1 MNAYGYADKLLE
13 ILCNAPVINDESFAY
28 IKSRLEENQLVPD
41 YSKINLLKREK
52 SDDVAYKYRL
62 KGNQLFRD
70 RKYFNA
76 LCAYNESLCYAP
88 TDSESMGLAF
98 SNRSAIYLEVLEFNL
113 CKENIALA
121 KEFRYPNN
129 KFAKLKRREK
139 MCSLKEKEAKPK
151 KSSPLCLGS
160 KPNPKYP
167 FISHCLKMRSSSD
180 YGRHIITDRT
190 LLTGEV
196 IAIEKPF
203 SGLLLSS
210 YANKRCTNCLG
221 QFLLNLMPCPGCT
234 LGKYNLIKESKKD
247 TRKSCLSIETKNI
260 SSGASNYG
268 H

>member
-13 ILCNAPVINDESFAY
+13 ILGNAPVINDESFTY

-41 YSKINLLKREK
+41 YSKINMLKREK
-52 SDDVAYKYRL
+52 SDDFAYKYRL

-98 SNRSAIYLEVLEFNL
+98 SNRSAVYLEVHEFNL

-121 KEFRYPNN
+121 KEFKYPNN
-129 KFAKLKRREK
+129 KFGKLKSREK
-139 MCSLKEKEAKPK
+139 MCSLKEKEAKPKPK

-167 FISHCLKMRSSSD
+167 FIMDCLKLRSSSD

-190 LLTGEV
+190 LQTGEV

-203 SGLLLSS
+203 SGLLLPS

-221 QFLLNLMPCPGCT
+221 QFLLNLLPCPLCT
-234 LGKYNLIKESKKD
+234 LGKYNLITIIRYEPSWNALGFRGKKHSSK
-247 TRKSCLSIETKNI
+247 
-260 SSGASNYG
+260 